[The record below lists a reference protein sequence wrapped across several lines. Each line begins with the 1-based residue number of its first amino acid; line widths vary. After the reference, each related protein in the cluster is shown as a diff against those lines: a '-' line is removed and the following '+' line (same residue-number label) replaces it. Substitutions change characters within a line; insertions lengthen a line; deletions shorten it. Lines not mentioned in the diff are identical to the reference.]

1 MKTPLI
7 LLALSAALAQPAL
20 AAHAVA
26 VAHDLDANDP
36 FVEHRILIDG
46 VDVLADST
54 QAQARAAAEAARS
67 SVDSWR
73 VWADDFARDMEGS
86 FSYQFSDRVGRG
98 KVVKGAPY
106 SAEAVS
112 ESNRTLADGNV
123 ISKKSMNRV
132 YRDSQGRTRQET
144 LAADGTVRSVYI
156 SDPVA
161 GESYSLVPGSK
172 RAITLPR
179 VSLPGF
185 DVETDGKGHRHIRI
199 GSKEIVTEG
208 GGGGGDGEKRIV
220 IRTHDD
226 ADGTSREEVRVQVI
240 RIGDTVSKEV
250 IVTPGSPASPQSPTP
265 PAPPLPPIPPMAM
278 PGMGSLHLD
287 SAIARGKATTA
298 ALPAKEI
305 EGVKAEGR
313 SSTTVIA
320 AGEIGNKNP
329 IQVTSESWT
338 SPELQVTLYSRSV
351 DPRFGETLYRLTNIR
366 RGEPSADLFKVPEDY
381 KKSGRAAREARG

>member
-7 LLALSAALAQPAL
+7 LLALSAVLAHPAL

-26 VAHDLDANDP
+26 AAHDPGANDT
-36 FVEHRILIDG
+36 FVEHHIIIDG
-46 VDVLADST
+46 VDVLADAA
-54 QAQARAAAEAARS
+54 QAQARAAGEAARAS
-67 SVDSWR
+67 ADSWR
-73 VWADDFARDMEGS
+73 AWADDFARDMEGS

-123 ISKKSMNRV
+123 ISKKSTNRV

-185 DVETDGKGHRHIRI
+185 DVTTDEKGRKRIII
-199 GSKEIVTEG
+199 GSKEIVTE

-250 IVTPGSPASPQSPTP
+250 IVTPGSPPSPQSPAP
-265 PAPPLPPIPPMAM
+265 PAPPLPPMPPMAM

-298 ALPAKEI
+298 TLPAKEI
-305 EGVKAEGR
+305 EGVKAEGK

-381 KKSGRAAREARG
+381 RKSGKAARESRG